1 MSEQSIRRALPAD
14 AEGFVRAHEAS
25 WDATIGAI
33 VGKSLGELAPFA
45 DRVARFR
52 AGVEEPPPHTGVWVA
67 ERDGE
72 IVGIAVRSGAELRD
86 LYVVPEAWRRGVANE
101 LMEAALAD
109 IRGDDSAEASSG
121 SARRMPAPAA
131 SMSARA
137 GHRATRRGP
146 VRWGR
151 PRCSTGSTSRTD
163 HVA

>member
-33 VGKSLGELAPFA
+33 LGRSLGELAPFA

-86 LYVVPEAWRRGVANE
+86 LYVVPEAWGRGVANE

-109 IRGDDSAEASSG
+109 IRGDDSAEALLWVG
-121 SARRMPAPAA
+121 EENARARRFYEREGWTQSNQTRA
-131 SMSARA
+131 SAL
-137 GHRATRRGP
+137 GP
-146 VRWGR
+146 SEVQYRLDL
-151 PRCSTGSTSRTD
+151 TN
-163 HVA
+163 